1 MNSVTLEQETNIVD
15 PRGEFDHFGTMV
27 CFHKRYTLGDKHGM
41 TVKEAMHLEQESDK
55 HVVSLPLYL
64 YDHSGISIS
73 VTPFSCPWDSGKV
86 GFIYI
91 TKNEIRSLFNV
102 KRVSKKLLN
111 EVLDILRQEVT
122 EYNQYLT
129 GDVWCIVEKDALG
142 NVVDSLG
149 QLYGSEYAR
158 KEKDEWVARLF
169 AEQVVH
175 HV

>member
-1 MNSVTLEQETNIVD
+1 MNSVTLEQETDIDD
-15 PRGEFDHFGTMV
+15 PRGEYDHFGTMV

-41 TVKEAMHLEQESDK
+41 TVEEATHLERDK
-55 HVVSLPLYL
+55 NVVSLPLYL
-64 YDHSGISIS
+64 YDHSGITMA

-86 GFIYI
+86 GFIYV

-102 KRVSKKLLN
+102 KRVTKKLVN

-122 EYNQYLT
+122 EYDQYLT
-129 GDVWCIVEKDALG
+129 GDVWCIIEKDTQG

-149 QLYGSEYAR
+149 QLYGSKYAR

-169 AEQVVH
+169 AKQVVH